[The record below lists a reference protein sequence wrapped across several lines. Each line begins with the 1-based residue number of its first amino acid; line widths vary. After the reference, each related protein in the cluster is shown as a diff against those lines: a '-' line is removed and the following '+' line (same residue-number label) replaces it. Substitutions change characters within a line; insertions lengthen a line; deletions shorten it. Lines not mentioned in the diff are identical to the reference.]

1 MRFFTTLI
9 AAVSMATSVFAAD
22 ADNTLVIEVAGK
34 NTGTIEIELLPD
46 VAPKHVTRIKRLARE
61 GQYDNVTFHRVIS
74 GFMAQ
79 TGDVQNGKLE
89 GFNPRFAGTGG
100 SKLPD
105 LPAEFSSM
113 KFEKGVVGMARSSS
127 PNSANSQFFIMLQ
140 DYPSL
145 NGQYTVLGRV
155 SSGQDVVNKIKRGSQ
170 ANNGSVAKPDYMS
183 KVYIKSDK

>member
-34 NTGTIEIELLPD
+34 NTGTIEIELLPN

-100 SKLPD
+100 SKYPD
-105 LPAEFSSM
+105 LPAEFSDM
-113 KFEKGVVGMARSSS
+113 KFEKGVVGMARSASV
-127 PNSANSQFFIMLQ
+127 NSANSQFFIMFKET
-140 DYPSL
+140 PSL
-145 NGQYTVLGRV
+145 NGEYTVVGRV
-155 SSGQDVVNKIKRGSQ
+155 STGQDVVNKIKRGNTS
-170 ANNGSVAKPDYMS
+170 NGGSVPKPDYMS
-183 KVYIKSDK
+183 KVYVKSDK